1 MKETLTLVVA
11 FTFGAMP
18 FSYLV
23 AQAVAKTDLRTVGGG
38 TVSGTS
44 LYQVAGF
51 FPLAVGGVL
60 DVVKALP
67 ALLLAGG
74 APLLSAFAIGFTVAG
89 HNWSPFIGGHGGR
102 GISPA
107 LGGFLIIAWPGTVLI
122 LSGLAV
128 GRLLRHTGLVT
139 FVTLLFLPWLL
150 LSTHGSYAFLAGWM
164 VLIPALLKRVMGN
177 APPPP
182 EQKRSRVLAHRL
194 VFDNDGEAPGVL

>member
-11 FTFGAMP
+11 FTCGAVP
-18 FSYLV
+18 FSFLV
-23 AQAVAKTDLRTVGGG
+23 AQAVAKTDLRTVGNG

-51 FPLAVGGVL
+51 FPLAAGGIL
-60 DVVKALP
+60 DVVKAMP
-67 ALLLAGG
+67 ALLLADG
-74 APLLSAFAIGFTVAG
+74 APVLSALAVGFSVIG

-107 LGGFLIIAWPGTVLI
+107 LGGFLFIAWPGTVLI
-122 LSGLAV
+122 LCGLAV

-150 LSTHGSYAFLAGWM
+150 LSTHGSSAFLAGWL

-177 APPPP
+177 AAPPP
-182 EQKRSRVLAHRL
+182 EQKRSRVLTHRL
-194 VFDNDGEAPGVL
+194 VFDNDGEAAQ